1 MYCTLDR
8 QLLEHNLHHYCC
20 KEVAKSAVVKMEH
33 IEVSILKN
41 VDDAD
46 DAGDYHTLF
55 HIQTR
60 V

>member
-8 QLLEHNLHHYCC
+8 QPLQHNLHHFCC
-20 KEVAKSAVVKMEH
+20 KEAAKSAVVRMEH
-33 IEVSILKN
+33 IEVSIFEN
-41 VDDAD
+41 VADD